1 MFFLSIYKVTRLP
14 KYFQIE
20 YGGVN
25 FKAISTYGKELNF
38 EKNDIDYIKSTN
50 GMGEFVLVLKN
61 TEELIFRIG
70 YFKTLKKFSNLI
82 KGEKINIDF
91 LLEQCVSL
99 ALMVLVYKQS
109 H

>member
-1 MFFLSIYKVTRLP
+1 VFVVPLLAMFFLSIYKVTRLP

-38 EKNDIDYIKSTN
+38 EKGDIDYVYSTN
-50 GMGEFVLVLKN
+50 GMGEFILVLNN

-70 YFKTLKKFSNLI
+70 YFNTLKKFSNLI
-82 KGEKINIDF
+82 KGKKICVDF
-91 LLEQCVSL
+91 LLE
-99 ALMVLVYKQS
+99 
-109 H
+109 